1 MNGKRKCD
9 IYMNIILYIMFYI
22 YNGGVYVY
30 MNIILPKNI
39 RTSCHFNNMD
49 GTGGYYTW

>member
-1 MNGKRKCD
+1 MNGKRTCD

-30 MNIILPKNI
+30 MNIILPKI
-39 RTSCHFNNMD
+39 
-49 GTGGYYTW
+49 